1 MTGLVEEFPELEP
14 LGPFLR
20 RHSPGPTAVLHGMNA
35 PRLLS
40 RSFFSEFSSSGT
52 WILRDAAL
60 GLLALLSLGPWQLLK
75 EGREATRR
83 PESNSVSSRNLSN
96 GHLSEEPAEEKKKKM
111 TNTSGPIYHFP
122 IVSNKLLEPLG
133 FEALLLLPP
142 NETNPTKCLSMG
154 TAECWQHCCQL
165 KGFLQRGLIRGGC
178 QGGAVERTE
187 SLKWENKG
195 GRTSSKGIKAREK
208 VGLSRAFMPRVGPG
222 TSVRICL

>member
-1 MTGLVEEFPELEP
+1 MEEFPELEP

-195 GRTSSKGIKAREK
+195 GRTSSKGIKAPRE
-208 VGLSRAFMPRVGPG
+208 GRFFE
-222 TSVRICL
+222 SVYAQGWAGHLCQNLPLAQA